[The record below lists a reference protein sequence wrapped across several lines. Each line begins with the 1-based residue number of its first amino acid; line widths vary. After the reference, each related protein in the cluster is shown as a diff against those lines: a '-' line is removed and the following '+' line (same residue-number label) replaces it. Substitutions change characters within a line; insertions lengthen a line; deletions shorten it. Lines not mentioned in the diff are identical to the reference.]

1 MTDTG
6 APSKSAQRGAG
17 REVDPV
23 TREVIQNRLIS
34 IVREMSVTIERAAYS
49 PIIFEVKDFSSVL
62 LRPNGDVVAQA
73 EGIPIFLGAMQ
84 QTLPPVLERY
94 PLETMRPGDVYIS
107 NDPHTANG
115 THKNDINVLRPF
127 FVDDEPV
134 LFSAN
139 KAHWTDI
146 GAKDPGSWSPDATNT
161 YQEGVTVPALRLYR
175 EGVVNDELLEIIL
188 ANTRLRENN
197 YGDFMAQISAA
208 HTAEV
213 RLQELYARYAP
224 QEIDPCVNSMF
235 DYIEA
240 KVRAEVEQVPDG
252 TYTGV
257 DYVDSDGVTDEPVK
271 LVVHVTVDGSDIT
284 FDFSDCEAQRMGA
297 NGNSHLVVTESSCRV
312 AFKCLFGP
320 NLITNEGFYR
330 PMDIRTR
337 PGTVTHPTYPAP
349 GTTFD
354 NISRSIMEA
363 IFFALAPVI
372 PERVAGGIFG
382 GVQAMAIAGD
392 DPRDGRPYIHFMPYA
407 GGWGARQTRD
417 GMNGLCP
424 LINGDNY
431 NIPCEVSETKFPL
444 VVERYELIDDSG
456 GPGKYRGGLGVRI
469 DYRVLSEAATI
480 SASLGRFK
488 FNPPGLFDAG
498 DGALN
503 FLFLNLGTDQEVNRP
518 LVGGATVSKGSVI
531 SHRTGGGGGFGDPRE
546 RDPDRVV
553 ADVEAGYVSAEVAV
567 RDYGL
572 DPKRLESGA

>member
-1 MTDTG
+1 MAEPGIGPARPD
-6 APSKSAQRGAG
+6 
-17 REVDPV
+17 VDPV

-73 EGIPIFLGAMQ
+73 EGIPVFLGAMQ
-84 QTLPPVLERY
+84 QLLPPVLERY

-134 LFSAN
+134 IFSAN

-146 GAKDPGSWSPDATNT
+146 GAKDPGSWSPDAANT

-175 EGVVNDELLEIIL
+175 EGEVNEELLEMIL

-208 HTAEV
+208 HTAQV
-213 RLQELYARYAP
+213 RLQELYARYSPA
-224 QEIDPCVNSMF
+224 EIDPCVDSMF

-257 DYVDSDGVTDEPVK
+257 DWVDSDGVSDEPVK
-271 LVVHVTVDGSDIT
+271 VVVHITVDGSNIS
-284 FDFSDCEAQRMGA
+284 FDFSESEPQRWGA
-297 NGNSHLVVTESSCRV
+297 NGNAYRVVTESSCRV

-320 NLITNEGFYR
+320 NLFTNQGFYR
-330 PMDIRTR
+330 PMTITTR
-337 PGTVTHPTYPAP
+337 PGTVTHAEYPAP

-354 NISRSIMEA
+354 NMSRSIMEA
-363 IFFALAPVI
+363 IFFALAPVV

-392 DPRDGRPYIHFMPYA
+392 DPRNGQPYIHFMPYA
-407 GGWGARQTRD
+407 GGWGARQMRD

-431 NIPCEVSETKFPL
+431 NIPVEVTETKFPL

-456 GPGKYRGGLGVRI
+456 GAGKQRGGLGVRI
-469 DYRVLSEAATI
+469 DYRVLSENATV
-480 SASLGRFK
+480 SGSLGRSK
-488 FNPPGLFDAG
+488 FQPPGLFDAG
-498 DGALN
+498 DGGLN
-503 FLFLNLGTDQEVNRP
+503 SLLLNLGTADEVNRP
-518 LVGGATVSKGSVI
+518 QVGGAVVRQGSVI

-546 RDPDRVV
+546 RDTERLL
-553 ADVEAGYVSAEVAV
+553 ADVEAGYVSREVAI

-572 DPKRLESGA
+572 DPSALPKDG

>member
-6 APSKSAQRGAG
+6 TPSKTAQPGAE
-17 REVDPV
+17 RAVDPV

-213 RLQELYARYAP
+213 RLQELYARYARE
-224 QEIDPCVNSMF
+224 EIDPCVDSMF

-257 DYVDSDGVTDEPVK
+257 DYVDSK
-271 LVVHVTVDGSDIT
+271 VDGL
-284 FDFSDCEAQRMGA
+284 Q
-297 NGNSHLVVTESSCRV
+297 
-312 AFKCLFGP
+312 
-320 NLITNEGFYR
+320 
-330 PMDIRTR
+330 
-337 PGTVTHPTYPAP
+337 
-349 GTTFD
+349 
-354 NISRSIMEA
+354 
-363 IFFALAPVI
+363 
-372 PERVAGGIFG
+372 
-382 GVQAMAIAGD
+382 IA
-392 DPRDGRPYIHFMPYA
+392 
-407 GGWGARQTRD
+407 
-417 GMNGLCP
+417 
-424 LINGDNY
+424 
-431 NIPCEVSETKFPL
+431 
-444 VVERYELIDDSG
+444 
-456 GPGKYRGGLGVRI
+456 
-469 DYRVLSEAATI
+469 
-480 SASLGRFK
+480 
-488 FNPPGLFDAG
+488 
-498 DGALN
+498 
-503 FLFLNLGTDQEVNRP
+503 
-518 LVGGATVSKGSVI
+518 
-531 SHRTGGGGGFGDPRE
+531 
-546 RDPDRVV
+546 
-553 ADVEAGYVSAEVAV
+553 
-567 RDYGL
+567 
-572 DPKRLESGA
+572 